1 MVGQEYKMKKL
12 YEIETFGGID
22 ADTDSLLDT
31 CFEQHEAYLQSKGHK
46 RFLVLGRKG
55 SGKTAIFR
63 KFISTRSHDFFSF
76 GHTFS
81 DYPWHHHDKQAAIG
95 VPEEERYVHS
105 WRYLILLSIA
115 KILLNQDQSQ
125 PWSEGSFEDIRKLE
139 KFVIDSYGTRDPD
152 ITEIFSPAK
161 TLRFK
166 SSFEIP
172 LTKLKIRLEASGVP
186 LEYLPTIIQDVN
198 RSLTT
203 AILATLNPSFDYYV
217 CFDQLDLGFS
227 PSDKNYKNRLIGLII
242 AARDLNIKAREV
254 GKKLSA
260 LVFLRDDIYQTLRF
274 EDKNKV
280 TEAFATRIEW
290 DTERTNQTLKDLMQ
304 KRFSSVF
311 EIQETGAWENVFDEQ
326 EQMPGRQTKYQ
337 HMLDRT
343 FLRPRDM
350 IKFCN
355 ETLDAYKAQSTE
367 ERGKLFNNRVINI
380 ARTEY
385 SQYFLNELDDEIF
398 KHIKNYEAYIEIL
411 KSLDSLQFIYND
423 FEQACKVRAK
433 ILPCDC
439 EPSSILNELFEF
451 SLIGYYAPG
460 GGGYGGSEYVWRYK
474 DSRARFNESATSF
487 RIHPGLKE
495 VLGLK
500 KFTRSG

>member
-1 MVGQEYKMKKL
+1 MRQL
-12 YEIETFGGID
+12 SEIETFGGID
-22 ADTDSLLDT
+22 ADTDTLLET
-31 CFEQHEAYLQSKGHK
+31 CFEHHEAYLFSKEHK

-63 KFISTRSHDFFSF
+63 KLISTRTHDLFSF
-76 GHTFS
+76 GHTFT
-81 DYPWHHHDKQAAIG
+81 DYPWHHHDKQAAVG

-125 PWSEGSFEDIRKLE
+125 PWSDETFEDIRKIE

-152 ITEIFSPAK
+152 VTEIFSPAK

-172 LTKLKIRLEASGVP
+172 LTKLKVTLEAGGVP
-186 LEYLPTIIQDVN
+186 LEHLPTIIQDVN
-198 RSLTT
+198 RNLTN
-203 AILATLNPSFDYYV
+203 AIVATLNPDFDYYV
-217 CFDQLDLGFS
+217 CFDQLDLGFA
-227 PSDKNYKNRLIGLII
+227 PRDNNYKNRLIGLIL
-242 AARDLNIKAREV
+242 AARDLNIRAREA
-254 GKKLSA
+254 GKRFSA

-290 DTERTNQTLKDLMQ
+290 DTERTERTLRDLMQ
-304 KRFSSVF
+304 KRFASVLDIR
-311 EIQETGAWENVFDEQ
+311 EDGSWEKVFDET

-343 FLRPRDM
+343 FLRPRDI

-355 ETLDAYKAQSTE
+355 ETLDSYKAQPAQ
-367 ERGKLFNNRVINI
+367 ERTQLFTNRAINL

-398 KHIKNYEAYIEIL
+398 KQMKNYEAYIEVL
-411 KSLDSLQFIYND
+411 KSLDSLQFIKPD
-423 FEQACKVRAK
+423 FEQACVVRDR
-433 ILPCDC
+433 ILPEGYD
-439 EPSSILNELFEF
+439 PTSILNELFEF
-451 SLIGYYAPG
+451 SLIAYYAPG

-500 KFTRSG
+500 KFTRSGS

>member
-1 MVGQEYKMKKL
+1 MKQL
-12 YEIETFGGID
+12 HEIDSFGGID
-22 ADTDSLLDT
+22 ADTDTLLDE
-31 CFEQHEAYLQSKGHK
+31 CFEDHEAYLKSKAHE
-46 RFLVLGRKG
+46 RFLVLGKKG

-63 KFISTRSHDFFSF
+63 KFISTREHAIFTF
-76 GHTFS
+76 GHTFT

-105 WRYLILLSIA
+105 WRYLILISVA

-125 PWSEGSFEDIRKLE
+125 PWSDGMFEHVRKLE

-152 ITEIFSPAK
+152 VTEIFSPAK

-172 LTKLKIRLEASGVP
+172 LTQLKVSFEAGGVP
-186 LEYLPTIIQDVN
+186 LGKLPTIIQDVN
-198 RSLTT
+198 RSLTDSVV
-203 AILATLNPSFDYYV
+203 ATLNPDFDYYV
-217 CFDQLDLGFS
+217 CFDQLDLGFD
-227 PSDKNYKNRLIGLII
+227 PSDDNYKNRLIGLIL
-242 AARDLNIKAREV
+242 AARDLNIRAKAA
-254 GKKLSA
+254 GKKLSV

-280 TEAFATRIEW
+280 TEAFTMRIEW
-290 DTERTNQTLKDLMQ
+290 DTERTKRTLKDLMQ
-304 KRFSSVF
+304 KRFAAVL
-311 EIQETGAWENVFDEQ
+311 EIKEKGAWEEVFDES
-326 EQMPGRQTKYQ
+326 EQMPSRQGKYQ

-343 FLRPRDM
+343 FLRPRDI

-355 ETLDAYKAQSTE
+355 ETLSSYKALPE
-367 ERGKLFNNRVINI
+367 EDRGPRFSNRAINA

-385 SQYFLNELDDEIF
+385 SQYFLSELDDEIF
-398 KHIKNYEAYIEIL
+398 KHMLHYEAYIEIL
-411 KSLDSLQFIYND
+411 KSLNSLQFKRSD
-423 FEQACKVRAK
+423 FEEACKTRAG
-433 ILPCDC
+433 ILPESYD
-439 EPSSILNELFEF
+439 PLRILNSLFDF
-451 SLIGYYAPG
+451 SLIAYYNPG

-474 DSRARFNESATSF
+474 DSRARFNESAATF

>member
-1 MVGQEYKMKKL
+1 MRKL
-12 YEIETFGGID
+12 CDIETFGGID
-22 ADTDSLLDT
+22 ADTDLLLDT
-31 CFEQHEAYLQSKGHK
+31 CFEHHEAYLDSKAHS
-46 RFLVLGRKG
+46 RFLIIGRKG
-55 SGKTAIFR
+55 SGKTAIYR
-63 KFISTRSHDFFSF
+63 KFISTREHNFFSF
-76 GHTFS
+76 GHTFT
-81 DYPWHHHDKQAAIG
+81 DYPWHHHDKQMAIG

-115 KILLNQDQSQ
+115 KVLLNQDQSQ
-125 PWSEGSFEDIRKLE
+125 PWSEESLENIAKLE

-152 ITEIFSPAK
+152 VTEIFSPAK

-172 LTKLKIRLEASGVP
+172 LAKLKVTVESGGVP
-186 LEYLPTIIQDVN
+186 LEQLPTIIQDVN
-198 RSLTT
+198 RNLTN
-203 AILATLNPSFDYYV
+203 AIVAALNPKFDYYI
-217 CFDQLDLGFS
+217 CFDQLDLGFDPGDS
-227 PSDKNYKNRLIGLII
+227 KYKNRLIGLIL
-242 AARDLNIKAREV
+242 AARDLNIRVRDA
-254 GKKLSA
+254 GKKLSV

-290 DTERTNQTLKDLMQ
+290 DTERTERTLKDLMQ
-304 KRFSSVF
+304 KRFASVLDIP
-311 EIQETGAWENVFDEQ
+311 EQDAWEKVFDEQ

-355 ETLDAYKAQSTE
+355 ETLDAYKLQSPE
-367 ERGKLFNNRVINI
+367 ERGMLFSNRAINA

-398 KHIKNYEAYIEIL
+398 KHMANYEYYIEVL
-411 KSLDSLQFIYND
+411 KSLDSLQFIKHD
-423 FEQACKVRAK
+423 FEIACKARAT
-433 ILPCDC
+433 ILPKDYD
-439 EPSSILNELFEF
+439 PTTILSELFDF
-451 SLIGYYAPG
+451 SLIAYYATG
-460 GGGYGGSEYVWRYK
+460 GGGYGGSEYVWRYR
-474 DSRARFNESATSF
+474 DSRARFNESAPSF

>member
-1 MVGQEYKMKKL
+1 MKQL

-22 ADTDSLLDT
+22 ADTDLLLDT
-31 CFEQHEAYLQSKGHK
+31 CFERHEAYLESKEHK

-63 KFISTRSHDFFSF
+63 KFISTRAHDFFSF
-76 GHTFS
+76 GHTFT
-81 DYPWHHHDKQAAIG
+81 DYPWHHHDKQAAVG

-105 WRYLILLSIA
+105 WRYLILISIA
-115 KILLNQDQSQ
+115 KILLNIDQSQ
-125 PWSEGSFEDIRKLE
+125 PWSEESFENLRKLE
-139 KFVIDSYGTRDPD
+139 KFIIDSYGTRDPD
-152 ITEIFSPAK
+152 VTEIFSPAK

-172 LTKLKIRLEASGVP
+172 LAKLKITLETGGVP
-186 LEYLPTIIQDVN
+186 LKYLPTIIQDVN
-198 RSLTT
+198 RNLTS
-203 AILATLNPSFDYYV
+203 AIVVALNPKFDYYV
-217 CFDQLDLGFS
+217 CFDQLDLGFD
-227 PSDKNYKNRLIGLII
+227 PGDNNYKNRLIGLIL
-242 AARDLNIKAREV
+242 AARDLNIRVRDA
-254 GKKLSA
+254 GKKLST

-290 DTERTNQTLKDLMQ
+290 DTERTERTLKDLMQ
-304 KRFSSVF
+304 KRFASVL
-311 EIQETGAWENVFDEQ
+311 EVPEEGAWEKVFDEQ
-326 EQMPGRQTKYQ
+326 EQMPGRQAKYQ

-355 ETLDAYKAQSTE
+355 ETLDAYKAQSAE
-367 ERGKLFNNRVINI
+367 ERGTLFSNRAINT
-380 ARTEY
+380 ARIEY

-398 KHIKNYEAYIEIL
+398 KHMANYETYIEVL
-411 KSLDSLQFIYND
+411 KSLDSLQFIKED
-423 FEQACKVRAK
+423 FEKACKARAK
-433 ILPCDC
+433 IMPPDYD
-439 EPSSILNELFEF
+439 PTSILSELFEF
-451 SLIGYYAPG
+451 SLIAYYAPG
-460 GGGYGGSEYVWRYK
+460 GGGYGGSEYVWCYK

-495 VLGLK
+495 VLALK